1 MKPEASPTRR
11 HLVRLTA
18 AAAIGSAAVVGM
30 AMTPSSAAKAAGRHS
45 DPYCPPICFLK
56 GTRILTDRGQQKI
69 EDLRIGDLV
78 ATHRGTLEPI
88 KWIGRMS
95 YERAE
100 RKRWQS
106 EVAPVK
112 VEASAIASGVP
123 SRDLFLSQRH
133 AIFNGEGALIP
144 AKYLVNGET
153 LQIDAPA
160 GLTRLEYF
168 QLEFEEHEI
177 IFAEEMPVES
187 FLGGDDLRE
196 MFSNFAEYLRL
207 YGPTSKRMTPYVPV
221 YRYGLG
227 KDDAIALLRIGV
239 TALGLNVR
247 DPVQAFHHRLEQRSK
262 MLRGQQAAE
271 AAAAAVS

>member
-1 MKPEASPTRR
+1 
-11 HLVRLTA
+11 
-18 AAAIGSAAVVGM
+18 
-30 AMTPSSAAKAAGRHS
+30 MTPSSAAKAAGRHS

-56 GTRILTDRGQQKI
+56 GTHILTDHGQQKI
-69 EDLRIGDLV
+69 EELRIGDLV

-95 YERAE
+95 YEKGE

-112 VEASAIASGVP
+112 VEASAIGPGIP

-133 AIFNGEGALIP
+133 AVFDGEGALTP

-153 LQIDAPA
+153 LRVEAPSD
-160 GLTRLEYF
+160 LHRLDYF
-168 QLEFEEHEI
+168 QLEFEQHEI
-177 IFAEEMPVES
+177 IFAEGMPVES
-187 FLGGDDLRE
+187 FLGGDDVRE
-196 MFSNFAEYLRL
+196 VFSNFAEYLRL
-207 YGPTSKRMTPYVPV
+207 YGPASQRMTPYVPV
-221 YRYGLG
+221 HRYGLG

-247 DPVQAFHHRLEQRSK
+247 DPVQAFHHRLLQRSK
-262 MLRGQQAAE
+262 MLRGQQATGAS
-271 AAAAAVS
+271 AAAVS